1 MRGIDDHFPE
11 PTKKVSAG
19 MTDHI
24 AAPSKKVP
32 RFALKPT
39 VATERAEQTALFAWK
54 RALQRKH
61 PELRWLHS
69 SQNGLAASSKG
80 EAQRAK
86 AAGMCA
92 GVPDICLPVPRG
104 KYGGLY
110 IELKRKSGK
119 RSDLSP
125 AQLEWLQGL
134 CDNGFRAEVA
144 FGWEQAKNIIL
155 DYLGGSL

>member
-1 MRGIDDHFPE
+1 MTDHFPE
-11 PTKKVSAG
+11 PTKKVRAS
-19 MTDHI
+19 MTDQF
-24 AAPSKKVP
+24 AGVSKKVP
-32 RFALKPT
+32 RFALKPP

-54 RALQRKH
+54 RALQKKH

-92 GVPDICLPVPRG
+92 GVPDISLPVPRG
-104 KYGGLY
+104 GYCGLFV
-110 IELKRKSGK
+110 ELKRKSGK
-119 RSDLSP
+119 RSDLSTS
-125 AQLEWLQGL
+125 QLEWLKGL
-134 CDNGFRAEVA
+134 TGNGYRAEVA
-144 FGWEQAKNIIL
+144 FGWEQAKDIIL